1 MASEEKLTDAAASA
15 LQSEKVKAQ
24 APEQSGKVEAQ
35 VESVIGE
42 IINDHPHLRV
52 VRESIRRDEEPADKF
67 AREFLRVFR
76 KRLQG
81 CP

>member
-1 MASEEKLTDAAASA
+1 MANEDNMTEARVPAAGSET
-15 LQSEKVKAQ
+15 VKNQGAE
-24 APEQSGKVEAQ
+24 PNGRVEAQ
-35 VESVIGE
+35 VELVVGE
-42 IINDHPHLRV
+42 IINDLPHLRV

-67 AREFLRVFR
+67 SREFLRVFR